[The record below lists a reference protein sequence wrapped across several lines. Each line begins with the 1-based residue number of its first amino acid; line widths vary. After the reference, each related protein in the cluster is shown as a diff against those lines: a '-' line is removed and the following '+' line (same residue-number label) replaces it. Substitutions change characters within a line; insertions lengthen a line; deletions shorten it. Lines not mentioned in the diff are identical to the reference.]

1 MELMPV
7 KIALFVE
14 AHEAIAE
21 LKKVSGEMDRIAAK
35 SEFASGKLGG
45 FQRAGVIAGT
55 ALKAIGGSF
64 AFMAYEGIKASMA
77 LQTSQARLQTAV
89 KDSGVSFAAAKPAI
103 DKHAEAMMN
112 LGFTTSDTYEALG
125 TMTTATRSP
134 QMALDALSAAADLA
148 RYKHMSLADAG
159 KLVASA
165 STGQARGLRDLG
177 LAMNKT
183 IPAGTSF
190 AGLMKLI
197 HARTKD
203 AAKAFADTSAGQ
215 LEVLRAKFEG
225 LKEEL
230 GNALMPVFNKIV
242 TWILKDGLP
251 RLKELGKWFSDNK
264 GIVIAFGT
272 ALAALW
278 AVPKITGIL
287 RVLTTL
293 GDAYLAMGRKAT
305 IAAGEEALATGGE
318 VAAGAGIA
326 GGGAAAIT
334 GAGVAAGAAAVAIP
348 AIAAGV
354 GFGFYE
360 AGTSK
365 AKPTM
370 PKIGGKAGGAAM
382 AEYRRKLADWE
393 KANSAQAIPKKSDST
408 KTPSLAGYG
417 PAPLITKASKT
428 KTKTPSVRYDMKQK
442 VGGTDATGALPTT
455 THTSVLKLDSKVVA
469 KSTATSAQH
478 GSPLATGH
486 SK

>member
-35 SEFASGKLGG
+35 SQFASGKLGG

-89 KDSGVSFAAAKPAI
+89 KNTGVSFAAAKPVI

-112 LGFTTSDTYEALG
+112 LGFTTQDTYEALG

-134 QMALDALSAAADLA
+134 QMALDALAASADLA
-148 RYKHMSLADAG
+148 RYKHMSLAEAG

-230 GNALMPVFNKIV
+230 GNSLMPAFNKIV
-242 TWILKDGLP
+242 SWILKDGIP
-251 RLKELGKWFSDNK
+251 RLKDLGKWFSDNK
-264 GIVIAFGT
+264 PIIIAFGT

-326 GGGAAAIT
+326 GGGAAAIA
-334 GAGVAAGAAAVAIP
+334 GAGAAAGAAAIAIP

-354 GFGFYE
+354 GFGLYE

-393 KANSAQAIPKKSDST
+393 KANSAQKIPA
-408 KTPSLAGYG
+408 KTAPTASPNLKGYG
-417 PAPLITKASKT
+417 PAPLITKASKG
-428 KTKTPSVRYDMKQK
+428 KTTSLRSQMKEK
-442 VGGTDATGALPTT
+442 VGTATTS
-455 THTSVLKLDSKVVA
+455 HTSVLKLDSKVIA
-469 KSTATSAQH
+469 KSTATSAAH

-486 SK
+486 TK